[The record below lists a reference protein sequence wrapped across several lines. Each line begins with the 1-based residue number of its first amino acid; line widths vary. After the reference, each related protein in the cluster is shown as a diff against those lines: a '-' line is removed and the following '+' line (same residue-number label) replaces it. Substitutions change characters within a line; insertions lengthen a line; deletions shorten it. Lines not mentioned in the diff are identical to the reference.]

1 MERTLK
7 AAGLAAVLV
16 ALLAV
21 VAIAARGGH
30 PGTSGHVA
38 TRPVPNSVQDSF
50 TTLLALVYVVMIV
63 AIVVGIFKYKDRWS
77 DPHSNWLKNFVL
89 ELILIAIA
97 GWFAYWLMTHTNL
110 REQAK
115 KVQQAQA
122 RSGNNQQQVRHV
134 PTSPPARTAHFEW
147 PLVVGIGGLVLL
159 GGVWMYVR
167 SRRELAALSRDR
179 GLESDMVSAIETT
192 LDDLRSERDAR
203 RAVIAAYAQMERTLA
218 RHGLARHRSEAP
230 LEYLAKILRGLHVRE
245 SAVVSLT
252 RLFEYAK
259 FSGHEVGPVM
269 KEDAIEALIAIRDDL
284 QREEARAA

>member
-7 AAGLAAVLV
+7 AAGLAVGLV
-16 ALLAV
+16 ALLAI
-21 VAIAARGGH
+21 VAIGARGGH

-50 TTLLALVYVVMIV
+50 VTLLAVLYVVAIV
-63 AIVVGIFKYKDRWS
+63 AIVIAFLKYKDRWS
-77 DPHSNWLKNFVL
+77 DPGSHWLKNFVFVL
-89 ELILIAIA
+89 VLMGILTAVGYYA
-97 GWFAYWLMTHTNL
+97 LQHSGL

-115 KVQQAQA
+115 KVQRAQV
-122 RSGNNQQQVRHV
+122 RSGNTQQKIRHV
-134 PTSPPARTAHFEW
+134 PATPARQAHFEW
-147 PLVVGIGGLVLL
+147 PVVLALGSLVLL

-167 SRRELAALSRDR
+167 SRRRLVPLFEEH
-179 GLESDMVSAIETT
+179 GLEADMVSAIETT
-192 LDDLRSERDAR
+192 IDDLRGERDAR

-218 RHGLARHRSEAP
+218 RHGLARDRSEAP

-245 SAVVSLT
+245 STVVTLT

-259 FSGHEVGPVM
+259 FSGHEVGAVM
-269 KEDAIEALIAIRDDL
+269 KEEAIGALIAIRDDL